1 MAKYERANHDHDRD
15 ERVFDGG
22 DDDDGSEGSHLP
34 VVIIIAILVLAA
46 FGGVVWLAYNQG
58 VARGRT
64 DVPVRVASTQPAKT
78 DGGIKVF
85 QQRAGA
91 EEDGSAPAAAAPAP
105 QAAQTPDAQ
114 TPAAQNPAAQ
124 TPATQPPA
132 AAQAQTQAPPAQAV
146 PVPAPPPAKI
156 VTPKTAAQTPT
167 PQQAPPP
174 ADKPKPQQVAAAK
187 PVPSEQPQA
196 ATKPPAALGGVH
208 ATAAPKVE
216 PLKPAA
222 LKPADT
228 AKPAAPAKVDVPVK
242 PAVSG
247 SYLLQIGAYKSDEEA
262 RAAWKADAAKHATL
276 LNGFGPDVQRFE
288 KPDGSTWY
296 RLRFGS
302 FADRSTAAALCER
315 LKAQGRD
322 CLVVK

>member
-1 MAKYERANHDHDRD
+1 MAKYERANQDHERD

-22 DDDDGSEGSHLP
+22 EDDDGDEGSHLP

-78 DGGIKVF
+78 DSGIKVF

-91 EEDGSAPAAAAPAP
+91 EEDGSAQPPAAAAPAP
-105 QAAQTPDAQ
+105 APVQPPVAQ
-114 TPAAQNPAAQ
+114 PAAPAQ
-124 TPATQPPA
+124 I
-132 AAQAQTQAPPAQAV
+132 QAPPAQAV
-146 PVPAPPPAKI
+146 PVQAPPPAKI
-156 VTPKTAAQTPT
+156 AAPT
-167 PQQAPPP
+167 TVAQAPTLQQPP
-174 ADKPKPQQVAAAK
+174 AEKPKPQQMAAAK
-187 PVPSEQPQA
+187 PVPQEPQT
-196 ATKPPAALGGVH
+196 ATKPPAALGVAH
-208 ATAAPKVE
+208 TAPAPKVE
-216 PLKPAA
+216 PLKPAT

-228 AKPAAPAKVDVPVK
+228 AKPAATAKVDAPAK

-262 RAAWKADAAKHATL
+262 RAAWKADAGKHATL

-288 KPDGSTWY
+288 KPDGSIWY
-296 RLRFGS
+296 RLRFGAC
-302 FADRSTAAALCER
+302 ADRGTATALCER